1 MKLRGKCISKW
12 KHVQIFNFATRFA
25 KEFRSFWVQAS
36 RKQKWHWQHSGFDL
50 RETLT
55 HKGNMSVFGIQNS
68 STSRESWKWN
78 PVMLHS
84 GRRHDRHMHV
94 MLLSK
99 WRTNFLNSWVY
110 SSFIHPITIS
120 YKLIQQHYSIGYS
133 FTESISLNFFFFFFH
148 DHAKI
153 TIIV

>member
-1 MKLRGKCISKW
+1 METRANFQFCHENCIR
-12 KHVQIFNFATRFA
+12 I
-25 KEFRSFWVQAS
+25 SFLWAEAS

-55 HKGNMSVFGIQNS
+55 HKWNMLVFGIQDS

-94 MLLSK
+94 MLLSQ
-99 WRTNFLNSWVY
+99 WRTNFFNSWVY

-120 YKLIQQHYSIGYS
+120 FKLIHDTTTLLGYS
-133 FTESISLNFFFFFFH
+133 FTESISLNFFFSFFMTTQ
-148 DHAKI
+148 K
-153 TIIV
+153 